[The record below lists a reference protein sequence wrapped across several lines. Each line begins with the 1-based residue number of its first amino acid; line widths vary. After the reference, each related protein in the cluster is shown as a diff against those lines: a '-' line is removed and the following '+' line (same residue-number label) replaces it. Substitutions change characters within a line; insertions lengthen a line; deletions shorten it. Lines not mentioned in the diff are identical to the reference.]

1 MAIDFSNIFSL
12 KAVPGAT
19 QNELRA
25 RGSRKW
31 NPSLGQ
37 AKTWVHVA
45 SLAEGKTYP
54 IGNYATFSS
63 AYRADT
69 NRPKIVIEN
78 VKISAKGEYGT
89 TREARIQF
97 VIFDDADFNEF
108 ADAYLI
114 PDMSV
119 RVEFGWSVG
128 TDGSYAPS
136 MLAGSSTDPLLDN
149 AAIKAMNSTSAEFP
163 IYEGFQGRVL
173 GWDVKLRPAENAW
186 DVLLVLVGAADAI
199 SESSVSSYDD
209 NCICEKEKTGQT
221 PEGENQEVKVNER
234 TTIISAALLELFE
247 GPSAIEAIKSEC
259 KGRDDLRAETIA
271 YPGFS
276 RDEEGV
282 EDSDSWFFG
291 AINADLDAEETFISW
306 GTVEALFSYGA
317 AQPVSSTGEPQIFKI
332 DSRGIEV
339 NVPSQA
345 KGRWFSAD
353 PRVCIL
359 PGGGLTFQEP
369 TEWTDYLAVGVGA
382 LLATVTFGASLG
394 VGAAIAASDS
404 AGYGR
409 ASTDC
414 FIDDNR
420 IRLTDVMVSTVHL
433 LKRFKE
439 FEQNKTPIMQAIN
452 TLLKDINTAC
462 GSIWEYEIIDVTD
475 QVGGDQYG
483 GVHLAILDSNA
494 PGAPAN
500 NPFIFEANPSANG
513 FCRDISI
520 TFKPTDA
527 MKTQALYGANGDNVS
542 DQPPPDD
549 KPCANRFIMYQRKG
563 PRNTGKLIVEKGQR
577 DAPWCNGG
585 TKCDPSKE
593 EEHPVDKLAKEAVGL
608 NIDSARVYLENQKR
622 EAEKQALQANGVGPY
637 CRSSILPIGFSA
649 TVTGIGGFRWGQSV
663 SCDRLPDEIRTVL
676 NFQVTT
682 VEHNITPEDW
692 TTTINTL
699 ARPKPNAG

>member
-1 MAIDFSNIFSL
+1 MAINFENIFSL
-12 KAVPGAT
+12 KEVPSAT
-19 QNELRA
+19 RDELEA
-25 RGSRKW
+25 RGSRSW

-54 IGNYATFSS
+54 IGSYATYSS

-69 NRPKIVIEN
+69 NRPKIIIEN
-78 VKISAKGEYGT
+78 VKVSAKGEYGT

-97 VIFDDADFNEF
+97 VVFNDEDFNNF
-108 ADAYLI
+108 AEAYLI

-119 RVEFGWSVG
+119 RVEFGWSVNSKG
-128 TDGSYAPS
+128 EYAPQ
-136 MLAGSSTDPLLDN
+136 MLAGTAGDPLLDN
-149 AAIKAMNSTSAEFP
+149 ESIKRMNTTSAQFP

-173 GWDVKLRPAENAW
+173 GWDIKLRPAENAW

-199 SESSVSSYDD
+199 SETSVSSYDEK
-209 NCICEKEKTGQT
+209 CVCEKEKTGQT
-221 PEGENQEVKVNER
+221 AEGESQKVTVNER

-247 GPSAIEAIKSEC
+247 DPNAIQAIQSEC
-259 KGRDDLRAETIA
+259 KGRDDLRAEKIA

-276 RDEEGV
+276 RDEDGV

-291 AINADLDAEETFISW
+291 TISADLDAEETFISW

-332 DSRGIEV
+332 DSRGIEAY
-339 NVPSQA
+339 VPDQ
-345 KGRWFSAD
+345 KRGRWFSAD

-359 PGGGLTFQEP
+359 PKGGLTFQEP
-369 TEWTDYLAVGVGA
+369 TSWTDYIGGEILDFF
-382 LLATVTFGASLG
+382 TRDFT
-394 VGAAIAASDS
+394 
-404 AGYGR
+404 GR
-409 ASTDC
+409 QDYAQPTGDC
-414 FIDDNR
+414 FVDNNR
-420 IRLTDVMVSTVHL
+420 IKLTEIMVSTVHL

-439 FEQNKTPIMQAIN
+439 FEQNKTPLMQAIN

-475 QVGGDQYG
+475 QVGGDQFG
-483 GVHLAILDSNA
+483 GVHLAIIDSNA
-494 PGAPAN
+494 PGSPAN
-500 NPFIFEANPSANG
+500 NPFVFKANPTANG

-527 MKTQALYGANGDNVS
+527 MKTQALYGANGANNS

-549 KPCANRFIMYQRKG
+549 KPCANRFIMYSTKG
-563 PRNTGKLIVEKGQR
+563 ARNTGKLTVEKGQR
-577 DAPWCNGG
+577 EAPWCNGG
-585 TKCDPSKE
+585 NKCDPAKE
-593 EEHPVDKLAKEAVGL
+593 QEHPIDKLAKEAVGM
-608 NIDSARVYLENQKR
+608 NIDSARVYLENEKR
-622 EAEKQALQANGVGPY
+622 EAEKKALQASGVGPY

-663 SCDRLPDEIRTVL
+663 TCDRLPDEVRQVL
-676 NFQVTT
+676 SFQVTT
-682 VEHNITPEDW
+682 VEHSITPEDW